1 MRSSRLDTLF
11 SGNKNVPYARRHRR
25 FPHQQ
30 YSNHPKSTNLNN
42 QLRNGSYHVQDKNE
56 EGELNVEFGRPQTS
70 QGTCCYAI
78 DQQAISSGSTGSD
91 SAEAFLSKDLYRSVP
106 KSDDEIPSRQV
117 FICDPDHSN
126 TESSFEFSEISD
138 SECETSSKEN
148 SESQNEQDKFF
159 NKNDLLHPNLVIT
172 KEEVLVML
180 MHIFMRHN
188 LSNSALEDIL
198 RLINVVL
205 GFSSLPNTFYSFMSY
220 FGTQQLVRHFVCK
233 GCGLYMGTTP
243 EENATC
249 VEEARKIFSFL
260 LI

>member
-1 MRSSRLDTLF
+1 MGQSCENLRYVMARSCSA
-11 SGNKNVPYARRHRR
+11 SK
-25 FPHQQ
+25 
-30 YSNHPKSTNLNN
+30 
-42 QLRNGSYHVQDKNE
+42 SYHFY
-56 EGELNVEFGRPQTS
+56 L
-70 QGTCCYAI
+70 
-78 DQQAISSGSTGSD
+78 
-91 SAEAFLSKDLYRSVP
+91 L
-106 KSDDEIPSRQV
+106 
-117 FICDPDHSN
+117 
-126 TESSFEFSEISD
+126 
-138 SECETSSKEN
+138 
-148 SESQNEQDKFF
+148 QDKFF

-243 EENATC
+243 EEKCNMCRRSEKNIFISFDMITNLRSILLKNWDKILAYGSSLIDGQFSDILQGKVAFNSKTYNTDGSYNILISFNTDG
-249 VEEARKIFSFL
+249 VAVFNSNIKKIFVAYISDHQQSATLSEIFTTKHCSCWTL
-260 LI
+260 VVQ